1 MCNEAETAL
10 PVLGAIVIQVMPSS
24 NKNNVKSKLG
34 LYKKGEKGGGGRWRK
49 RRKKTKEKIEV
60 NINTKCEQLKR
71 IQIYGGSSWRYPIFQ
86 QTYIKLATSVGL
98 NITEKIFLL

>member
-1 MCNEAETAL
+1 M
-10 PVLGAIVIQVMPSS
+10 
-24 NKNNVKSKLG
+24 KSKLG

-86 QTYIKLATSVGL
+86 QTYKASY
-98 NITEKIFLL
+98 FC